1 MSERRQRST
10 RYLSCETVQ
19 LMLQMK
25 SLLRQYGVTISLTAP
40 DVHDLLI
47 QAAEAIDDEDIDLL
61 RLRLIAATQP
71 APELSA
77 NPMTSDEED
86 PFIDDSKELPA
97 AHTGFT
103 NPLAAPNDSKPLVP
117 NNPFAALKSDA
128 ASVHNVYIQEAFIE
142 ETDVF
147 LEVEVEQ
154 APTTKRVAL
163 TPPRTGLLRCDQC
176 QRTNTVMAAASQEEA
191 VEVQCACGTVYRVI
205 LDSRKFDRKPTNLP
219 GFYVDQNDDTKTGTI
234 VVENISF
241 GGLRFRTTS
250 PQNVTYDDLLY
261 IQFTLDDDVQMLI
274 WEKVRVHYVHHD
286 IVGVE
291 FMDLDKFNKSLASY
305 LMR

>member
-10 RYLSCETVQ
+10 RYLSRETVQ

-47 QAAEAIDDEDIDLL
+47 QAAEAIDDEEVDLL

-71 APELSA
+71 ASELSA
-77 NPMTSDEED
+77 NPKTSDEKD
-86 PFIDDSKELPA
+86 PFIDEEEKRPA
-97 AHTGFT
+97 ENPVFT
-103 NPLAAPNDSKPLVP
+103 NPSAVP
-117 NNPFAALKSDA
+117 NASNPLAQNNSFAISKSTP
-128 ASVHNVYIQEAFIE
+128 ASVRNVYIQETFIE
-142 ETDVF
+142 EVDVF
-147 LEVEVEQ
+147 LEGEVEQ
-154 APTTKRVAL
+154 VPTTKRVAL
-163 TPPRTGLLRCDQC
+163 NTPRTGLLRCDHC

-191 VEVQCACGTVYRVI
+191 IEIQCACGMVYRVI
-205 LDSRKFDRKPTNLP
+205 LDSRKFDRKPANLP

-261 IQFTLDDDVQMLI
+261 IQFTLDDDSQTLI
-274 WEKVRVHYVHHD
+274 WEKVRVHYVNND
-286 IVGVE
+286 VVGAE